1 MRLLSSCL
9 ALCAAALA
17 TLGCPKGREP
27 AGEAGVATV
36 DAGPAPVA
44 FHLQYG
50 LADDGGTAAI
60 VPSAHDE
67 GWPLIQP
74 TSVLEL
80 HATQPLRN
88 YRIRLFDESDRAMVS
103 DDMAEESGSGLFYR
117 ITLPE
122 PLEAGHRYTLVIEA
136 QSGDELSD
144 GLGRKLEDVRIA
156 FQVAGEKQKPAS
168 RRR

>member
-1 MRLLSSCL
+1 MRLSPLSL

-17 TLGCPKGREP
+17 ALGCPQGREP
-27 AGEAGVATV
+27 AGDAGVATV

-44 FHLQYG
+44 FRLQYE
-50 LADDGGTAAI
+50 LADGGGMAPMAQ
-60 VPSAHDE
+60 
-67 GWPLIQP
+67 LIQP

-80 HATQPLRN
+80 QATLPLRN

-103 DDMAEESGSGLFYR
+103 DDVAEESGSGLAYR

-136 QSGDELSD
+136 QTGDELTD
-144 GLGRKLEDVRIA
+144 GLGRKLEDVRID
-156 FQVAGEKQKPAS
+156 FQVAGEKEKPAS

>member
-1 MRLLSSCL
+1 MRLLPSSL
-9 ALCAAALA
+9 ALCVAALA
-17 TLGCPKGREP
+17 ALGCPKSREP
-27 AGEAGVATV
+27 AGDAGVVTV

-44 FHLQYG
+44 FRLQYA
-50 LADDGGTAAI
+50 LADGGGTAPIA
-60 VPSAHDE
+60 PSASSED
-67 GWPLIQP
+67 WPLLQP

-80 HATQPLRN
+80 HATLPLRN

-103 DDMAEESGSGLFYR
+103 DDTAEESGSGLAYR

-136 QSGDELSD
+136 QAGDELTD

-156 FQVAGEKQKPAS
+156 FQVAGEKEKPA
-168 RRR
+168 RRRR